1 MNSYKFSLLFFLVSI
16 IASDA
21 TAQNNFQ
28 YRFELETPRMLNSTQ
43 QQITRNGD
51 NYFFVHQD
59 STETGVIISVISI
72 DGINTSNLFFTN
84 LSNEPQ
90 LPVYTSTPSN
100 LFSGSNRKSVLLSN
114 ASAYDQSGVAFKYY
128 VNFNVI
134 DSTGAPILF
143 KTWKIEQNSISNM
156 HVSDAVLSSDEQYIF
171 ACALLSDSTG
181 IPVESALIKS
191 DWSGQIQWVRSWPAN
206 NYYLPAITVD
216 NQNNIYM
223 SEYNSL
229 VTGTKIMKWNSAGS
243 LIWEKQFSPNAAS
256 SLVFHDISFNNIKH
270 RLGLAGTF
278 TDNATMKW
286 SPMMLEV
293 DSAGNF
299 VQANRYDSNSIY
311 EGGFSGI
318 HALPSG
324 GWAMRID
331 KQTAVISLNDGWRI
345 GLLTLDPNDTPE
357 LFRFYQNW
365 TVHYN
370 HNNNFIV
377 TDDGYAFMGYDDSYN
392 SYLVKTDVNGM
403 DSCDYIDIF
412 YSQIAT
418 TFTTSTAN
426 DLFINRAI
434 VEDIPLHL
442 MNPVAVTFTTLC
454 KDSIP
459 LFTGLQENIAANEL
473 FSVEQN
479 LVSGNQAIHIINRK
493 SLSGILQFI
502 DVRGRLIGQSR
513 FGREE
518 YFQADNQNL
527 SAGYYL
533 LRFITDEGIEVKKL
547 VVKN

>member
-1 MNSYKFSLLFFLVSI
+1 MNNYKLSLFFFLVAI

-21 TAQNNFQ
+21 IAQNNFQ
-28 YRFELETPRMLNSTQ
+28 YRFELETPRLLNSTQ

-59 STETGVIISVISI
+59 STETGVVISVISR

-100 LFSGSNRKSVLLSN
+100 LFSGSNRKSILLSN

-243 LIWEKQFSPNAAS
+243 LIWEKQFTPNVAS
-256 SLVFHDISFNNIKH
+256 SLVFYDMSFNQVKN

-299 VQANRYDSNSIY
+299 IPTFECFTSV
-311 EGGFSGI
+311 
-318 HALPSG
+318 L
-324 GWAMRID
+324 MRSAKFD
-331 KQTAVISLNDGWRI
+331 TTYAQLEKQTDSLVSLKKKRIQEVSKRKIVSSKEWTVKKDKITLQIWDNNKEDGDIISLKF
-345 GLLTLDPNDTPE
+345 NDTWILTNFQLKKE
-357 LFRFYQNW
+357 KYIIHLDLKSKNNQLLLFAENL
-365 TVHYN
+365 
-370 HNNNFIV
+370 
-377 TDDGYAFMGYDDSYN
+377 G
-392 SYLVKTDVNGM
+392 
-403 DSCDYIDIF
+403 
-412 YSQIAT
+412 
-418 TFTTSTAN
+418 
-426 DLFINRAI
+426 
-434 VEDIPLHL
+434 
-442 MNPVAVTFTTLC
+442 
-454 KDSIP
+454 SIP
-459 LFTGLQENIAANEL
+459 PNTAAISIDDDDLIRTFILNSDMSKSET
-473 FSVEQN
+473 VK
-479 LVSGNQAIHIINRK
+479 IILDK
-493 SLSGILQFI
+493 P
-502 DVRGRLIGQSR
+502 
-513 FGREE
+513 
-518 YFQADNQNL
+518 
-527 SAGYYL
+527 
-533 LRFITDEGIEVKKL
+533 KK
-547 VVKN
+547 